1 MNANYDKESDVLY
14 LRFSTKTIDE
24 SEESTR
30 GIIVD
35 YSKDREIVGV
45 EVLNLSRYATLSQ
58 VSQEY
63 EYA

>member
-1 MNANYDKESDVLY
+1 MNVSYDKENDVLY
-14 LRFSTKTIDE
+14 VRFSTKTIDE

-35 YSKDREIVGV
+35 YSNDREIVGV
-45 EVLNLSRYATLSQ
+45 EVLNLSRYAALSQ
-58 VSQEY
+58 APQEY